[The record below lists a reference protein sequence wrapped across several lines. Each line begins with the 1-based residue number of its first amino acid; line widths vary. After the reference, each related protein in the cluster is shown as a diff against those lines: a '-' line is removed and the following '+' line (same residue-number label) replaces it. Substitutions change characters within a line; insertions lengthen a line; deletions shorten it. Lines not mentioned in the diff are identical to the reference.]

1 MDSNRYFAEIIRRAA
16 VQGISA
22 EELKD
27 GCLPMVFS
35 TSGSPICRVTED
47 GEVHYKE
54 KDMDTPEKVEARRFI
69 SSISNSAVEYIQEI
83 ENAPPLKAVDLS
95 DKYKLL
101 LEHNGVVLAGA
112 DIGTSNGYQ
121 FVTWLYTYDKSGV
134 TLGHYYLNKYQ
145 EAKEDF
151 AIRSGLIPEHRLFNK
166 DQLLDIYR
174 TVSHSLDERMDLTDK
189 QEESLKEI
197 KEQIEKT
204 LPSAEVML
212 KAERQDALI
221 QAPGHTMG
229 GM

>member
-1 MDSNRYFAEIIRRAA
+1 ME
-16 VQGISA
+16 G
-22 EELKD
+22 
-27 GCLPMVFS
+27 
-35 TSGSPICRVTED
+35 
-47 GEVHYKE
+47 
-54 KDMDTPEKVEARRFI
+54 RRFI
-69 SSISNSAVEYIQEI
+69 SSISNSTVEYVQKV
-83 ENAPPLKAVDLS
+83 ENAPSLKAVDLS

-101 LEHNGVVLAGA
+101 LEHNGVVLAGT
-112 DIGTSNGYQ
+112 DMGTPNGYQ

-166 DQLLDIYR
+166 DQLLDIYCA
-174 TVSHSLDERMDLTDK
+174 VNHSLDERMDLTCK
-189 QEESLKEI
+189 QEEALKEI
-197 KEQIEKT
+197 KNQIEKT

-212 KAERQDALI
+212 KVERQNALM